1 MIVTVPKDAVIL
13 GVEKLEPSIEEFIA
27 NELILDE
34 LKLLGSETTTK
45 PSPTSKS
52 LFGLGLYKASG
63 SDTTGLGSI
72 CGAFGSKQSGHVL
85 RLFHS
90 SRSSCYLYSK
100 PHQSQIAF
108 ANFPRA

>member
-13 GVEKLEPSIEEFIA
+13 GVEKLEPNIEEFIA

-34 LKLLGSETTTK
+34 LKLLGSDTTTK

-90 SRSSCYLYSK
+90 SRSSCSTHRC
-100 PHQSQIAF
+100 P
-108 ANFPRA
+108 